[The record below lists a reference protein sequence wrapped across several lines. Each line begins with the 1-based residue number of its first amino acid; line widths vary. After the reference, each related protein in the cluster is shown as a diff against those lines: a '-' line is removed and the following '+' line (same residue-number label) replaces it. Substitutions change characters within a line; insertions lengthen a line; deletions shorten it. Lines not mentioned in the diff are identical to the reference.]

1 MQDLMD
7 EQRHQGTAYAE
18 RGEAVGQVG
27 RRGGPPGAIPNRA
40 GQRRQR
46 AGRRA
51 LTSLTPVRHLAQ
63 HDRRQDRGHDEQA
76 AVDEERRPQRPR
88 RHQATHRGPAD
99 PTEQEAA
106 AEQAAG
112 PAALAGRHGAEEQGL
127 GADAEHR
134 RAHPAAAAQHHELDE
149 RLGEPGQ
156 DAARRDHRDSRGHHA
171 WLAEPVHQAA
181 RGQRSDHPHQREH
194 ADYAGRRGHA
204 HIELA
209 GEGRDSRSNEP
220 EPESDCERDRR
231 EDRHFGGQIVERAS
245 SHGTH
250 ETALC
255 QLTRWSQRGHGAR
268 MNQPGE
274 NGAMASHVALLRG
287 INVGGRN
294 KVPMADLR
302 EVVTSLGH
310 TGVSTY
316 IQSGNVLF
324 STAEDD
330 TAKLAAALESA
341 IEDRFGIWSSVVV
354 LSRDELARVLAAN
367 PYPDEPNPR
376 MVHVVFLNGS
386 PPRDLLDRITAAESA
401 AAAKG
406 SRDTVHSAGPAAGQ
420 PQALFL
426 HTPDGFGTSE
436 LAQNVLKILAP
447 PKKSKPGLAATARN
461 WATATK
467 LLSLSEEN
475 KED

>member
-1 MQDLMD
+1 
-7 EQRHQGTAYAE
+7 
-18 RGEAVGQVG
+18 
-27 RRGGPPGAIPNRA
+27 
-40 GQRRQR
+40 
-46 AGRRA
+46 
-51 LTSLTPVRHLAQ
+51 
-63 HDRRQDRGHDEQA
+63 
-76 AVDEERRPQRPR
+76 
-88 RHQATHRGPAD
+88 
-99 PTEQEAA
+99 
-106 AEQAAG
+106 
-112 PAALAGRHGAEEQGL
+112 
-127 GADAEHR
+127 
-134 RAHPAAAAQHHELDE
+134 
-149 RLGEPGQ
+149 
-156 DAARRDHRDSRGHHA
+156 
-171 WLAEPVHQAA
+171 
-181 RGQRSDHPHQREH
+181 
-194 ADYAGRRGHA
+194 
-204 HIELA
+204 
-209 GEGRDSRSNEP
+209 
-220 EPESDCERDRR
+220 
-231 EDRHFGGQIVERAS
+231 
-245 SHGTH
+245 
-250 ETALC
+250 
-255 QLTRWSQRGHGAR
+255 
-268 MNQPGE
+268 
-274 NGAMASHVALLRG
+274 MASHVALLRG

-401 AAAKG
+401 VAAKG
-406 SRDTVHSAGPAAGQ
+406 SRDTVQLAGQ
-420 PQALFL
+420 SSGQALFL
-426 HTPDGFGTSE
+426 HTPDGYGTSE

-447 PKKSKPGLAATARN
+447 PKKSRPGLAATARN

-475 KED
+475 K

>member
-1 MQDLMD
+1 M
-7 EQRHQGTAYAE
+7 
-18 RGEAVGQVG
+18 
-27 RRGGPPGAIPNRA
+27 
-40 GQRRQR
+40 
-46 AGRRA
+46 
-51 LTSLTPVRHLAQ
+51 S
-63 HDRRQDRGHDEQA
+63 
-76 AVDEERRPQRPR
+76 
-88 RHQATHRGPAD
+88 
-99 PTEQEAA
+99 
-106 AEQAAG
+106 
-112 PAALAGRHGAEEQGL
+112 
-127 GADAEHR
+127 
-134 RAHPAAAAQHHELDE
+134 
-149 RLGEPGQ
+149 
-156 DAARRDHRDSRGHHA
+156 
-171 WLAEPVHQAA
+171 
-181 RGQRSDHPHQREH
+181 
-194 ADYAGRRGHA
+194 
-204 HIELA
+204 
-209 GEGRDSRSNEP
+209 
-220 EPESDCERDRR
+220 
-231 EDRHFGGQIVERAS
+231 
-245 SHGTH
+245 
-250 ETALC
+250 
-255 QLTRWSQRGHGAR
+255 
-268 MNQPGE
+268 
-274 NGAMASHVALLRG
+274 SHVALLRG

-324 STAEDD
+324 STAEDN

-354 LSRDELARVLAAN
+354 LSRDELAIVLAAN

-406 SRDTVHSAGPAAGQ
+406 SRDTVQAIGRSAGPVAGQ

>member
-1 MQDLMD
+1 
-7 EQRHQGTAYAE
+7 
-18 RGEAVGQVG
+18 
-27 RRGGPPGAIPNRA
+27 
-40 GQRRQR
+40 
-46 AGRRA
+46 
-51 LTSLTPVRHLAQ
+51 
-63 HDRRQDRGHDEQA
+63 
-76 AVDEERRPQRPR
+76 
-88 RHQATHRGPAD
+88 
-99 PTEQEAA
+99 
-106 AEQAAG
+106 
-112 PAALAGRHGAEEQGL
+112 
-127 GADAEHR
+127 
-134 RAHPAAAAQHHELDE
+134 
-149 RLGEPGQ
+149 
-156 DAARRDHRDSRGHHA
+156 
-171 WLAEPVHQAA
+171 
-181 RGQRSDHPHQREH
+181 
-194 ADYAGRRGHA
+194 
-204 HIELA
+204 
-209 GEGRDSRSNEP
+209 
-220 EPESDCERDRR
+220 
-231 EDRHFGGQIVERAS
+231 
-245 SHGTH
+245 
-250 ETALC
+250 
-255 QLTRWSQRGHGAR
+255 
-268 MNQPGE
+268 
-274 NGAMASHVALLRG
+274 MASHVALLRG

-330 TAKLAAALESA
+330 TAKLAVALESA
-341 IEDRFGIWSSVVV
+341 ISDRFGIWSSVVV

-406 SRDTVHSAGPAAGQ
+406 SRDTVQLVGPSAGP
-420 PQALFL
+420 ALFL

-447 PKKSKPGLAATARN
+447 PKKSRPGLAATARN

-475 KED
+475 K